1 MDATVVIPTFN
12 RRGQL
17 LATLETLARQDY
29 PLGRWEA
36 IVVDDGSD
44 DGTGEAV
51 AGLGPPFRVLRQANA
66 GPAAAR
72 NRGAAAACGRMLVF
86 IDDDVSVPV
95 DFLTL
100 HLQALAARPGAWIMG
115 RVVHPPE
122 LRQTPFG
129 RYRDWLW
136 EAFHRA
142 HGCSGITETGV
153 LTAANLSLE
162 RSDFEALGGFDE
174 GFTIASGEDWDLGLR
189 ARRRG
194 IHILY
199 HPGIVVVHN
208 DWAVD
213 LQRFCERQRLYSISD
228 VRLWRKY
235 GDESPRARLV
245 RESSPVDWRGDRPR
259 LIVKKLLKR
268 TLATWPGRALIHGVS
283 RVSERIAPESWCRR
297 TYDVAVGVAIFRG
310 VREGLRRYPPSA

>member
-12 RRGQL
+12 RRAQL
-17 LATLETLARQDY
+17 LATLETLARQDH
-29 PLGRWEA
+29 LQGGWEA
-36 IVVDDGSD
+36 IVVDDGSS

-51 AGLGPPFRVLRQANA
+51 AGLGPPFQVLRQANA

-72 NRGAAAACGRMLVF
+72 NRGAAAARGRVLVF
-86 IDDDVSVPV
+86 IDDDVSVPA

-100 HLQALAARPGAWIMG
+100 HLQAHAAHPGAWIVG
-115 RVVHPPE
+115 RVIHPPE

-136 EAFHRA
+136 EAFHRSQGGA
-142 HGCSGITETGV
+142 GITETV
-153 LTAANLSLE
+153 ALTAANLSVE
-162 RSDFEALGGFDE
+162 RSDFQALGGFDE

-194 IHILY
+194 AHILY

-213 LQRFCERQRLYSISD
+213 LERFCERQRLYSISD

-235 GDESPRARLV
+235 GEESPRARLV
-245 RESSPVDWRGDRPR
+245 RESSPVDWRADPPP
-259 LIVKKLLKR
+259 LIAKKLLKR
-268 TLATWPGRALIHGVS
+268 TLATWPGPALIRAVS
-283 RVSERIAPESWCRR
+283 RASDRIAPESWCRR

-310 VREGLRRYPPSA
+310 VREGLRRYPPPA